1 LAMIEPFIGLAVALA
16 LCAFLFHTLLHPED
30 Y

>member
-1 LAMIEPFIGLAVALA
+1 VAEPIIGLIVALA